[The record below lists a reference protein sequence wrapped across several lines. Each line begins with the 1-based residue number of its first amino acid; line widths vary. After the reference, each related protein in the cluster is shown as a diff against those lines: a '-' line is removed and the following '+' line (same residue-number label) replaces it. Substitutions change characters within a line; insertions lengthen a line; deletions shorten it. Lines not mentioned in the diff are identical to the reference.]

1 MDNKVNSKYIT
12 PEGHYRIVST
22 PVKYENGETIC
33 VFSTVIIEDE
43 DKKDI
48 NNNDLKNKNF

>member
-33 VFSTVIIEDE
+33 VFSTVKIEDE

-48 NNNDLKNKNF
+48 NNNDLKNKNV